1 MLKAL
6 FFFLKRKGKKMK
18 SQNMVKTR
26 KLTTIAVLTAAAVV
40 LQYLEIPIPIMPSFI
55 KLDFSDLPEI
65 IGAFVCGPAAGVLIA
80 FLKNLIHLAVSQ
92 SGFIGEL
99 SNFILG
105 AVFALVAGLI
115 YKKMPNLKGAI
126 VAGVVASV
134 VMGAVS
140 WPSNYFIIYPL
151 YYNVM
156 GFPEASILDM
166 YQALLPR
173 VDSIAEALVI
183 FNIPFTIVKG
193 LISAAVT
200 VAVYKPLAKVIPK
213 LSAEEM

>member
-18 SQNMVKTR
+18 SQSMVKTR

-166 YQALLPR
+166 YQALLPS